1 MASHVLL
8 VVVVVAA
15 GIVIAAAIFLRAAK
29 ARHSGNA
36 PAGDISDL
44 PPANSPT
51 LPDEALPGN
60 LGSAEAAAADPYPM
74 ASLHA
79 PRVGAP
85 DAVPDNPHSGPASP
99 TAGDASEIE
108 FTLSGIPADGKPR
121 LKSAAPDPR
130 ACAPAATTPATPAG
144 SGADGSATPQAL
156 QPADIFAKLFDLAL
170 GKARPASTVTAGH
183 IDVAAAAAMA
193 LTDSATQERY
203 APRRPNMLPRIL
215 SAANDDG
222 FSRRELAALI
232 ARDPSLVGNLLKI
245 ANSSYYRVSS
255 EPVESVD
262 RAVVM
267 LGTNGIRSLA
277 TAALMQPIFRIG
289 GADFPRFPEI
299 AWEHTF
305 RSANAAVPYNFL
317 VEKSDP
323 FAAEL
328 LSLVMGLAE
337 IVVFRVTMDQY
348 AKHPRLRPDASVV
361 SSLLDTHSASVARLI
376 GATWELSEPTLA
388 GLDGQTVA
396 TTVYPTP
403 LGRSLY
409 FGRVVGALAVL
420 RINHNIDDET
430 GKASI
435 PLTDIPET
443 QIDRMWTRLTAK
455 SQ

>member
-1 MASHVLL
+1 MTSQVLL
-8 VVVVVAA
+8 VIVVAAA
-15 GIVIAAAIFLRAAK
+15 GIVIAAAVFLRAHR
-29 ARHSGNA
+29 ARHSENTGKSSSA
-36 PAGDISDL
+36 EDISDS
-44 PPANSPT
+44 AAVNSP
-51 LPDEALPGN
+51 
-60 LGSAEAAAADPYPM
+60 S
-74 ASLHA
+74 
-79 PRVGAP
+79 
-85 DAVPDNPHSGPASP
+85 AVPDHSPHTALAPTDSYLDSQPPSVSANPAASNDSRIGPGP
-99 TAGDASEIE
+99 TGAVSDGASELE
-108 FTLSGIPADGKPR
+108 FTLGN
-121 LKSAAPDPR
+121 
-130 ACAPAATTPATPAG
+130 ACAPAAAAASPSAAGAGARTSATP
-144 SGADGSATPQAL
+144 SATPQAL
-156 QPADIFAKLFDLAL
+156 QPAEILAKLFDLAL
-170 GKARPASTVTAGH
+170 GKGRPASTVTAGH
-183 IDVAAAAAMA
+183 IDVATATAAA
-193 LTDSATQERY
+193 LLDTSTQERY
-203 APRRPNMLPRIL
+203 VPRRPNMLPRIL
-215 SAANDDG
+215 SAASDDS
-222 FSRRELAALI
+222 FSSRELAALI

-267 LGTNGIRSLA
+267 LGTHGIRSLV

-337 IVVFRVTMDQY
+337 IVVFRVTMDEY
-348 AKHPRLRPDASVV
+348 AKNPRLRPDASVV
-361 SSLLDTHSASVARLI
+361 SSLLDTHSARVARLI
-376 GATWELSEPTLA
+376 GASWELSETTLA
-388 GLDGQTVA
+388 GLDGQAVA
-396 TTVYPTP
+396 TTTYPTP

-420 RINHNIDDET
+420 RFNRIIDDAI

-435 PLTDIPET
+435 PVTDIPDT

-455 SQ
+455 PE

>member
-1 MASHVLL
+1 MASQVLL
-8 VVVVVAA
+8 VIVVV
-15 GIVIAAAIFLRAAK
+15 GVIAAAIFLRYGK
-29 ARHSGNA
+29 ARHSGNSRKSA
-36 PAGDISDL
+36 SSGAISSLPTVSSPASPDEVL
-44 PPANSPT
+44 PANSGQAGT
-51 LPDEALPGN
+51 
-60 LGSAEAAAADPYPM
+60 AAAAPSPLD
-74 ASLHA
+74 SLHA
-79 PRVGAP
+79 PRVAAR
-85 DAVPDNPHSGPASP
+85 DAVPDYRQASSAAAVP
-99 TAGDASEIE
+99 GDASELE
-108 FTLSGIPADGKPR
+108 FTLESIPA
-121 LKSAAPDPR
+121 SAPDRPV
-130 ACAPAATTPATPAG
+130 CAPAAATGASVASAPAG
-144 SGADGSATPQAL
+144 DTPQAL
-156 QPADIFAKLFDLAL
+156 QPAEVFAKLFDLAL
-170 GKARPASTVTAGH
+170 GQARPASTVTAGH
-183 IDVAAAAAMA
+183 LDVAAATAAA
-193 LTDSATQERY
+193 LKDAATQERY
-203 APRRPNMLPRIL
+203 VPRRPNMLPRIL
-215 SAANDDG
+215 SAANDDS

-245 ANSSYYRVSS
+245 ANSSYYRVTS
-255 EPVESVD
+255 EPVESVE

-337 IVVFRVTMDQY
+337 IVVFRVTTDQY
-348 AKHPRLRPDASVV
+348 TKYPRLRPDSSVV

-376 GATWELSEPTLA
+376 GASWELSEATLA
-388 GLDGQTVA
+388 GLDGQAVA
-396 TTVYPTP
+396 TTAYPTA

-420 RINHNIDDET
+420 RINHVIDDET

-435 PLTDIPET
+435 PVSDIPET
-443 QIDRMWTRLTAK
+443 QVDRMWTRLTAK
-455 SQ
+455 LQ

>member
-1 MASHVLL
+1 MTSQVLL
-8 VVVVVAA
+8 VIVVAA
-15 GIVIAAAIFLRAAK
+15 AGVVIAAAVFLRAHK
-29 ARHSGNA
+29 ARHSGNTGQNSS
-36 PAGDISDL
+36 PDDISDL
-44 PPANSPT
+44 PDAGSP
-51 LPDEALPGN
+51 
-60 LGSAEAAAADPYPM
+60 AAAPDHSPHAAFAPT
-74 ASLHA
+74 ASH
-79 PRVGAP
+79 
-85 DAVPDNPHSGPASP
+85 PASRPPSVSASPAASCDSRIDPGP
-99 TAGDASEIE
+99 TGPVSGNASEIE
-108 FTLSGIPADGKPR
+108 FTVGN
-121 LKSAAPDPR
+121 
-130 ACAPAATTPATPAG
+130 ACAPAATAALASAAG
-144 SGADGSATPQAL
+144 AGARTRAISSAAPQAL
-156 QPADIFAKLFDLAL
+156 QPAEIFAKLFDLAL
-170 GKARPASTVTAGH
+170 GKGRPASTVTAGH
-183 IDVAAAAAMA
+183 SEVAAATAAA
-193 LTDSATQERY
+193 LLDAATQERY
-203 APRRPNMLPRIL
+203 VPRRPNMLPRIL
-215 SAANDDG
+215 SAANDDS
-222 FSRRELAALI
+222 FSSRELAALI

-267 LGTNGIRSLA
+267 LGTHGIRSLA

-317 VEKSDP
+317 IEKSDP

-337 IVVFRVTMDQY
+337 IVVFRVTMDEY
-348 AKHPRLRPDASVV
+348 SKNPRLRPDASVV
-361 SSLLDTHSASVARLI
+361 SSLLDTHSARVARLI
-376 GATWELSEPTLA
+376 GASWELSEATLT
-388 GLDGQTVA
+388 GLDGQAVG

-420 RINHNIDDET
+420 RFNRIVDDDT

-435 PLTDIPET
+435 PVTDIPET

-455 SQ
+455 PE